1 MGVKTK
7 IKTAARVLNTFGPF
21 ELARLAVRKL
31 GHTKTG
37 TGEVSRPRGVE
48 VKTAAELTDD
58 FYSLVLKASLEEIA
72 LARSQYVS
80 YQSGFKERVTSPR
93 TSFFNPIFDLGLGMS
108 EFVFL
113 CILVKKPLMVIET
126 GVAAGV
132 STNAMLSALQINGAG
147 NLLSLDITQKVGEL
161 VDDNLKTRWKLEI
174 LPELARENSFAKY
187 LKENN
192 GATIFLHDSDH
203 SGAWQIKEFNN
214 VVRHL
219 PGIEL
224 ILFDDI
230 SQDLIDFTTSNH
242 ADYRI
247 IVIDENRKYS
257 AIILKSRI

>member
-1 MGVKTK
+1 MSVKTK
-7 IKTAARVLNTFGPF
+7 IKTAARVLDTFGPF

-31 GHTKTG
+31 GIAKIG
-37 TGEVSRPRGVE
+37 AEEVPRPRGVE
-48 VKTAAELTDD
+48 VKTSAELTGE
-58 FYSLVLKASLEEIA
+58 FYSLLLKASQEEIN
-72 LARSQYVS
+72 LARSQYVT
-80 YQSGFKERVTSPR
+80 YHSGFKQRMTSPR

-113 CILVKKPLMVIET
+113 CILIKKPLTVIET

-132 STNAMLSALQINGAG
+132 STNAVLSALQVNGAG
-147 NLLSLDITQKVGEL
+147 SLLSLDITPKVGEL
-161 VDDNLKTRWKLEI
+161 VDEKLKTRWKLEI

-214 VVRHL
+214 VVLYL

-230 SQDLIDFTTSNH
+230 SQDLIDYISSNH

-257 AIILKSRI
+257 AIILK

>member
-7 IKTAARVLNTFGPF
+7 IKTAVRVHDTFGPF

-31 GHTKTG
+31 SITKTG
-37 TGEVSRPRGVE
+37 TEKVPRPRGVE
-48 VKTAAELTDD
+48 VKTSAELTGE
-58 FYSLVLKASLEEIA
+58 FYSLVLNASQEAIN
-72 LARSQYVS
+72 LARSQYVT
-80 YQSGFKERVTSPR
+80 YQRGFKERMISPR

-113 CILVKKPLMVIET
+113 CILIKKPLTVIET

-132 STNAMLSALQINGAG
+132 STNAVLSALQVNGAG
-147 NLLSLDITQKVGEL
+147 NLLSLDITHKVGEL
-161 VDDNLKTRWKLEI
+161 VDDKLKTRWKLEI

-214 VVRHL
+214 VALHL
-219 PGIEL
+219 PDIEL

-230 SQDLIDFTTSNH
+230 SQDLIDYISSNY

-257 AIILKSRI
+257 AIILK

>member
-7 IKTAARVLNTFGPF
+7 IKTAARVLDTFGPF

-31 GHTKTG
+31 GRTKTG
-37 TGEVSRPRGVE
+37 AEEVSRPRGVE
-48 VKTAAELTDD
+48 IKTAAELTDE
-58 FYSLVLKASLEEIA
+58 FYSLVLKASLKEIA
-72 LARSQYVS
+72 FARSQYVA
-80 YQSGFKERVTSPR
+80 YQIGFKQRVASPR

-108 EFVFL
+108 EFVFI
-113 CILVKKPLMVIET
+113 CVVIKKPLTVIET

-132 STNAMLSALQINGAG
+132 STNAILSALEVNGAG
-147 NLLSLDITQKVGEL
+147 NLLSLDITSKVGEL
-161 VDDNLKTRWKLEI
+161 VDDKLKTRWKLGI

-214 VVRHL
+214 VVLHL
-219 PGIEL
+219 PDIEL

-230 SQDLIDFTTSNH
+230 SLDLIDYISSNYV
-242 ADYRI
+242 DYRI

-257 AIILKSRI
+257 AIILK

>member
-7 IKTAARVLNTFGPF
+7 IKTAARVLDTFGPF

-31 GHTKTG
+31 GIAKTG
-37 TGEVSRPRGVE
+37 AEEVPRPRGVE
-48 VKTAAELTDD
+48 VKTSEELTGE
-58 FYSLVLKASLEEIA
+58 FYSLLLEASQEEIN
-72 LARSQYVS
+72 LARSQYVT
-80 YQSGFKERVTSPR
+80 YQSGFKERMTSPR

-113 CILVKKPLMVIET
+113 CILIKKPLIVIET

-132 STNAMLSALQINGAG
+132 STNAVLSALQVNGAG
-147 NLLSLDITQKVGEL
+147 NLLSLDITPKVGEL
-161 VDDNLKTRWKLEI
+161 VDDKLKTRWKLEI
-174 LPELARENSFAKY
+174 LPELARENYFAKH
-187 LKENN
+187 LKENS
-192 GATIFLHDSDH
+192 GASVFLHDSDH
-203 SGAWQIKEFNN
+203 SGSWQIKEFDN

-230 SQDLIDFTTSNH
+230 SQDLIDFIMNNH

-257 AIILKSRI
+257 AIILK